1 LDQKTAMP
9 KLISSDIEQSLRWR
23 ITSGEWRQTRRLP
36 NERALAAEYG
46 VARNTVRAAVG
57 RIVRD
62 GVLTREVGR
71 GTFLLDVHDHGFRR
85 VIQGLLD
92 ASPLDV
98 MAVRMIVEPRAA
110 GLAAARGSASELEV
124 IVAAQA
130 GASQAEKCE
139 DFERWDAEFHQ
150 RIFAATRNE
159 LLNGLHDLL
168 RLIRSQELWVEI
180 KRRSFSPERRLRYCD
195 EHEAILGALL
205 KRNADEASQAMLIHL
220 QSVERNL
227 TSVPAPRV
235 YDAALP

>member
-1 LDQKTAMP
+1 MP
-9 KLISSDIEQSLRWR
+9 KLIAIDLERSLRRR
-23 ITSGEWRQTRRLP
+23 IASGEWRQTLRLP
-36 NERALAAEYG
+36 NERALAEEYG
-46 VARNTVRAAVG
+46 VARNTIRAAVG

-71 GTFLLDVHDHGFRR
+71 GTFLSDMQDHSFHR
-85 VIQGLLD
+85 VIQGLLG

-110 GLAAARGSASELEV
+110 SLAAARGSASELEV
-124 IVAAQA
+124 IAAAHA

-159 LLNGLHDLL
+159 LLHGFHDLL

-180 KRRSFSPERRLRYCD
+180 KQRSFSPERRSRYCG
-195 EHEAILGALL
+195 EHGAILGALL
-205 KRNADEASQAMLIHL
+205 KRNADEASRAMLIHL

-227 TSVPAPRV
+227 TSVPTPRV
-235 YDAALP
+235 HDAALP